1 MCVEA
6 LSGDDELAAGVGN
19 GDPSLLVAGRD
30 SFSDSAGVG
39 EDTNPWHP
47 SSGGGGA

>member
-39 EDTNPWHP
+39 EEMHP
-47 SSGGGGA
+47 